1 MNMTYQQAMAFLAK
15 AKCTNTG
22 RPVAHKTR
30 MHLYIN
36 TYAPPS
42 AVLRYHN
49 ICIVEWMHDY
59 TCYTNGGNMTRTT
72 KSRLNDY
79 LPNGYRIIQV
89 KGQWVITNPDL
100 MLKKWLSKYF
110 ILKFTP
116 EGELT
121 STDGL

>member
-15 AKCTNTG
+15 AKCTLTG

-30 MHLYIN
+30 MQLNIS

-42 AVLRYHN
+42 AILRYHN
-49 ICIVEWMHDY
+49 TCIVEWRHDY
-59 TCYTNGGNMTRTT
+59 TCYTNGGYMTHTT

-79 LPNGYRIIQV
+79 LPSGYHIHQMGSEWLLTTPEPSQRR
-89 KGQWVITNPDL
+89 
-100 MLKKWLSKYF
+100 WLSQYF

-116 EGELT
+116 EGELMN
-121 STDGL
+121 